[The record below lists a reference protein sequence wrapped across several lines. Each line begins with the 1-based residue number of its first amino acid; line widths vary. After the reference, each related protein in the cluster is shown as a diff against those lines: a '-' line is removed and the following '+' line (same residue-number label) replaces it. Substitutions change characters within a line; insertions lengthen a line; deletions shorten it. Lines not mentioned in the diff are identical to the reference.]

1 MTAVRRRPAM
11 LAAGTAALAVFAG
24 CAHVAVSGK
33 TEPVD
38 TRGYRLAPPKSVGPF
53 KAEYLYGDTYVG
65 VIDCDDAPS
74 DADCYIGATE
84 GGGIGITPRDANR
97 IIAGATG
104 TGATYRGQEP
114 EVKGRYF
121 MFRGLQGNVPDP
133 EKALRAMLRSLHRKE
148 QQPFYDGGVKWDGP
162 ARPVPFPGYEG
173 AVMWCRKGEEAY
185 KDATSGTVTRD
196 PVARCVWADHS
207 TVVATE
213 SDSSVT
219 ELVELTRELHR
230 TARVRK

>member
-1 MTAVRRRPAM
+1 M

-24 CAHVAVSGK
+24 CTHVALSERA
-33 TEPVD
+33 EPVG

-65 VIDCDDAPS
+65 VVDCAGAPS

-84 GGGIGITPRDANR
+84 VGGIGIAPRDANR

-104 TGATYRGQEP
+104 TGANYWGREP
-114 EVKGRYF
+114 RMKGRYF
-121 MFRGLQGNVPDP
+121 FFRGLQGNVPHP
-133 EKALRAMLRSLHRKE
+133 EKALRAMLRSIHRKE
-148 QQPFYDGGVKWDGP
+148 QEPFRDTGVKWDGP
-162 ARPVPFPGYEG
+162 ARPVSFPGYEG
-173 AVMWCRKGEEAY
+173 AVMWCREGGELSKAV
-185 KDATSGTVTRD
+185 DSGTVTRD

>member
-11 LAAGTAALAVFAG
+11 LAAGAAALAVFAG

-104 TGATYRGQEP
+104 TGADYWQREP
-114 EVKGRYF
+114 DMKGRYF
-121 MFRGLQGNVPDP
+121 YFRGLQGNVPDP
-133 EKALRAMLRSLHRKE
+133 EKALRAMLRSIHRKE
-148 QQPFYDGGVKWDGP
+148 QEPFSDAGVKWDGP
-162 ARPVPFPGYEG
+162 ARPVRFPGYEG
-173 AVMWCRKGEEAY
+173 AVMWCRKGEKLL
-185 KDATSGTVTRD
+185 KDGRTVTGD

-207 TVVATE
+207 TVVATQ